1 MGERGVGEG
10 GMSEGSESV
19 AKGAAHGKRPHTR
32 RWADQRWL
40 VDNVIQ
46 ANGID
51 WDQPRSVYLN
61 APCGP
66 EANADFAAL
75 RAQVKKFADAAPAF
89 EAAARRR
96 QAKAEAAEAEGRPV
110 TARENYFIAAILWGG
125 AQWPIDE
132 ADETNHRYNKA
143 KRECYRAYAR
153 LADHRVEEV
162 FVPFGD
168 KVLPAWFHLPPGYT
182 GGRLPTVISIPGM
195 DSFKEGVVSMYG
207 DRFLSRGMAV
217 LALDGP
223 GQYEAPLMDVFF
235 SMENWIATGPAAV
248 DWLAARPEVDADRIA
263 LAGRSF
269 GSFFG
274 TILTAHEPRIR
285 ACAVSA
291 TCHEPGCQ
299 TIFEEAS
306 PTFKQRFMFMC
317 GMTDEA
323 EFDVFRQ
330 SISWRGHAERIEVP
344 YLCMAGE
351 FDELSPIEH
360 TRGLLAALSGPKQ
373 LLVYQGSRHSV
384 GGPAAANGP
393 HPQGY
398 MADWI
403 AARLDGQPM
412 ASEEWFV
419 ESSGKVV
426 KSPL

>member
-1 MGERGVGEG
+1 VSKQESGAKVG
-10 GMSEGSESV
+10 
-19 AKGAAHGKRPHTR
+19 RPHTK
-32 RWADQRWL
+32 RWAEQRWL

-61 APCGP
+61 GPCGP

-75 RAQVKKFADAAPAF
+75 RAQVKKFADAASAF
-89 EAAARRR
+89 EAAAKKR
-96 QAKAEAAEAEGRPV
+96 QAKAEAAEAEGRLV
-110 TARENYFIAAILWGG
+110 TARENYFIAAVLWGG

-132 ADETNHRYNKA
+132 ADETNHRYNSA
-143 KRECYRAYAR
+143 KRACYRAYAR

-168 KVLPAWFHLPPGYT
+168 KMLPAWLHLPPGYS
-182 GGRLPTVISIPGM
+182 GGRLPTIIAIPGM
-195 DSFKEGVVSMYG
+195 DSFKEGIVSLYG

-223 GQYEAPLMDVFF
+223 GQYEAPLMGVFF
-235 SMENWIATGPAAV
+235 SMENWIAAGPAVV
-248 DWLAARPEVDADRIA
+248 DWLVARPEVDADRIA

-274 TILTAHEPRIR
+274 TIMTAHEPRIR

-291 TCHEPGCQ
+291 TCHEPGGE
-299 TIFEEAS
+299 TIFQEAS

-317 GMTDEA
+317 GMDDEA
-323 EFDVFRQ
+323 AFDAFRR
-330 SISWRGHAERIEVP
+330 SITWEGHAERIEVP

-360 TRGLLAALSGPKQ
+360 TRGLLAALGGPKQ

-398 MADWI
+398 MADWLK
-403 AARLDGQPM
+403 ARLDGEPM
-412 ASEEWFV
+412 QSEEWFV
-419 ESSGKVV
+419 ESSGRVV
-426 KSPL
+426 SSAL

>member
-1 MGERGVGEG
+1 MRVSGTGSAPSNGRGEG
-10 GMSEGSESV
+10 VVRAG
-19 AKGAAHGKRPHTR
+19 RPHTR
-32 RWADQRWL
+32 RWAEQRWL

-66 EANADFAAL
+66 EANADFATL
-75 RAQVKKFADAAPAF
+75 RAQVKKYADAASAF
-89 EAAARRR
+89 ETAAKRR
-96 QAKAEAAEAEGRPV
+96 QAKAEAAEAEGRLV
-110 TARENYFIAAILWGG
+110 TARENYFIAAVLWGG

-143 KRECYRAYAR
+143 KRDCYRAYAR
-153 LADHRVEEV
+153 LADHRIEEV

-182 GGRLPTVISIPGM
+182 GGKLPTVISIPGM
-195 DSFKEGVVSMYG
+195 DSFKEGIVSMYG

-248 DWLAARPEVDADRIA
+248 DWLAARPEVDVDRIA

-274 TILTAHEPRIR
+274 TIMTAHEPRIR

-291 TCHEPGCQ
+291 TCHEPGCE
-299 TIFEEAS
+299 TIFQEAS

-317 GMTDEA
+317 GMSDEA
-323 EFDVFRQ
+323 EFDAFRQ
-330 SISWRGHAERIEVP
+330 SITWKGHADRITVP

-360 TRGLLAALSGPKQ
+360 TRGLLAALRGPKQ

-398 MADWI
+398 MADWLQ
-403 AARLDGQPM
+403 ARLEGKPLE
-412 ASEEWFV
+412 SEEWFV

>member
-1 MGERGVGEG
+1 MGVGGVAGGGPAEG
-10 GMSEGSESV
+10 TS
-19 AKGAAHGKRPHTR
+19 AHKGRPHTR

-75 RAQVKKFADAAPAF
+75 RLQVKKYADASPAF

-96 QAKAEAAEAEGRPV
+96 EAKARAAEDEGRLV
-110 TARENYFIAAILWGG
+110 TARENYFIASVLWGG

-132 ADETNHRYNKA
+132 ADETNLRYNKA
-143 KRECYRAYAR
+143 KRDCYSAYAR
-153 LADHRVEEV
+153 LADHHVEAV
-162 FVPFGD
+162 WIPFHG
-168 KVLPAWFHLPPGYT
+168 KALPGWLHLPPGYS
-182 GGRLPTVISIPGM
+182 GGKLPTIISIPGM
-195 DSFKEGVVSMYG
+195 DSFKEGVVSLYG
-207 DRFLSRGMAV
+207 DRFLNRGMAV

-223 GQYEAPLMDVFF
+223 GQYEAPLVDVFF
-235 SMENWIATGPAAV
+235 SMENWIAAGPAVV
-248 DWLAARPEVDADRIA
+248 DWLAARPEVDAGRIA

-274 TILTAHEPRIR
+274 TIMTAHEPRIR

-306 PTFKQRFMFMC
+306 PTFKQRFMFMS
-317 GMTDEA
+317 GITDEA

-330 SISWRGHAERIEVP
+330 QISWKGHADRIRVP

-351 FDELSPIEH
+351 FDELSPIAH
-360 TRGLLAALSGPKQ
+360 TRGLLAALQGPKQ

-398 MADWI
+398 MADWLR
-403 AARLDGQPM
+403 ARLDDKPM
-412 ASEEWFV
+412 DSEEWFV
-419 ESSGKVV
+419 EASGKVV
-426 KSPL
+426 KSAL